1 MKMTKQGA
9 LRCLRSIHATMSGRV
24 GAKPLIGLGSVG
36 LVAAASLG
44 FFLLRG
50 GSDEEAP
57 VVQATPSATLA
68 PTAPPAVERLG
79 ESYRMIIDKIGV
91 DAPVVKYGLD
101 ENRIPIVPTGPDAAQ
116 VVAWYD
122 FSVKPGSGGNAVFAG
137 HVTWNGQAV
146 FYDLTSVQ
154 AGDMIKF
161 RDNDGR
167 EIAYRVSSNA
177 SVDPND
183 PNALQMLYPT
193 PNQDIVTI
201 ITCGGSFYNTG
212 DPVFGGDYTNRIIVR
227 GELVS

>member
-1 MKMTKQGA
+1 MRGA
-9 LRCLRSIHATMSGRV
+9 V
-24 GAKPLIGLGSVG
+24 GAKPLIGIGCVG
-36 LVAAASLG
+36 LIAAASLG
-44 FFLLRG
+44 FFLLSG

-57 VVQATPSATLA
+57 VVQATPSVTFA
-68 PTAPPAVERLG
+68 PTPPPAVERLG
-79 ESYRMIIDKIGV
+79 ESYRMIIEKIGV

-101 ENRIPIVPTGPDAAQ
+101 ENRIPVVPTGADAAQ
-116 VVAWYD
+116 IVAWYD

-146 FYDLTSVQ
+146 FYNLTSLQ
-154 AGDMIKF
+154 TGDIIKF

-167 EIAYRVSSNA
+167 EIAYRVMSNA

-193 PNQDIVTI
+193 PNQDLVTI
-201 ITCGGSFYNTG
+201 VTCGGSFYDTS

>member
-1 MKMTKQGA
+1 MTEQATPGR
-9 LRCLRSIHATMSGRV
+9 LRRLHTSMSGAV
-24 GAKPLIGLGSVG
+24 GAKPLIGMGCVG
-36 LVAAASLG
+36 LIAAASLG
-44 FFLLRG
+44 FFLLKG

-57 VVQATPSATLA
+57 VVQATPSATFA

-79 ESYRMIIDKIGV
+79 ESYHMIIDKIGV
-91 DAPVVKYGLD
+91 DAPVVRYGLD
-101 ENRIPIVPTGPDAAQ
+101 ENRIPVVPTGADAAQ
-116 VVAWYD
+116 IVAWYD

-146 FYDLTSVQ
+146 FYNLTSLQ
-154 AGDMIKF
+154 AGDIIKF

-167 EIAYRVSSNA
+167 EIVYRVASNA

-183 PNALQMLYPT
+183 PSALQMLYPT
-193 PNQDIVTI
+193 PDKDILTI
-201 ITCGGSFYNTG
+201 VTCGGSFYNTG